1 MRQDTGFSFLE
12 VMVVMAI
19 MAILSAIAIPGIIQW
34 LPKHRVGVAARDVKS
49 TLEFARSNAI
59 KRNTEVRVDFDW
71 ANDSLTVVEVLE
83 INPGTFVE
91 TILRIRQMPGDVDLQ
106 DIDLGT
112 PVKFSGHGISSE
124 SGRVRVENSTN
135 ATLGRSIT
143 LTIGGNSRIQ

>member
-1 MRQDTGFSFLE
+1 MRKDTGFSFLE

-34 LPKHRVGVAARDVKS
+34 LPKHRVGVAARDVKT

-59 KRNTEVRVDFDW
+59 KTNSAVTVNFDW
-71 ANDSLTVVEVLE
+71 VNERLTVDSG
-83 INPGTFVE
+83 GT
-91 TILRIRQMPGDVDLQ
+91 TLRTRQMPGDVDLQ

-112 PVKFSGHGISSE
+112 PVTFSGHGISSE
-124 SGRVRVENSTN
+124 SGQVRVENSTN